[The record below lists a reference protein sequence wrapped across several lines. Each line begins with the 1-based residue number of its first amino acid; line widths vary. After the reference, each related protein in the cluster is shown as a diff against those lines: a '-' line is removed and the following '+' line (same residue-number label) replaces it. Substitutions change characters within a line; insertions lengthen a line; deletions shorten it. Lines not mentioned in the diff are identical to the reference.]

1 MRVKLSYTVDEKD
14 VLAEAAKMLNLAA
27 DDMKQGIALFN
38 DVQVE
43 LRGDKDEGTSI
54 PNVGKVL
61 EMIEEFRHA
70 LLNVDTRLQEVAD
83 IVQGYTDYYR
93 SPDDAPD
100 PAEPSSPGVSVSENI
115 MPDVFGSD

>member
-43 LRGDKDEGTSI
+43 LRGDDEEETSI

-61 EMIEEFRHA
+61 EMIEEFRQA
-70 LLNVDTRLQEVAD
+70 LLNMDTRLQEVAD
-83 IVQGYTDYYR
+83 IVQGYTDYCR
-93 SPDDAPD
+93 NPPEPPRAP
-100 PAEPSSPGVSVSENI
+100 SPGTAVTENI
-115 MPDVFGSD
+115 MSDVLGSD

>member
-43 LRGDKDEGTSI
+43 LRGEKDEETSI
-54 PNVGKVL
+54 PNVGKTL

-83 IVQGYTDYYR
+83 IIQGYTDYCR
-93 SPDDAPD
+93 KPD
-100 PAEPSSPGVSVSENI
+100 PGPPPPSPGVSVSEN
-115 MPDVFGSD
+115 MMADVFGSD